1 MPKTDTDVAIDWVA
15 SGDLVRLALASGM
28 HRDPALLSTGKIS
41 IFEKEMKKRLWI
53 TIMEL
58 EIQSSL
64 ESGLQSS
71 LVALYWDT
79 PAPANLPDDA
89 FFIDNQE
96 LPASRP
102 TEHFTSA
109 SYLVISRQSIPLRL
123 HLMQMLNDPSEAIPY
138 SEVLHYDAQIHEL
151 LSRLPKWDDSRAAL
165 PSALLQLQLRQYLVL
180 MHRPYACLA
189 VSDHRY
195 VYSFT
200 SCIDTAGSIVTLHEG
215 LVSKGILTLN
225 NMRNDV
231 FRVGLILARVIYHNC
246 NLVGTVEPVAPPPIF
261 SESHFVDSQAHIADL
276 PPAKQLAPGI
286 KVSLA
291 VLPKEP
297 FLART
302 LVPSAIDLL
311 ELAGQIFERKV
322 MRMGTAYM
330 EYWAFT
336 AATGMLPPPPTTKSP
351 AASIAHITS
360 PTDDLDARCRKTLD
374 RFQTLAFRVLALQ
387 KDPANSLASS
397 LRTTMASV
405 SPSDIRTPKSVGGN
419 APVADSDSGTLNVA
433 ANAGYT
439 AMPGM
444 GMGMVAEPGMKDMN
458 GTFDTLED
466 MQVDLGGWNFP
477 DFWAFDL
484 GGDF

>member
-1 MPKTDTDVAIDWVA
+1 
-15 SGDLVRLALASGM
+15 
-28 HRDPALLSTGKIS
+28 
-41 IFEKEMKKRLWI
+41 
-53 TIMEL
+53 MEL
-58 EIQSSL
+58 EMQSSL

-89 FFIDNQE
+89 FSGDSPE

-102 TEHFTSA
+102 VDHFTSA
-109 SYLVISRQSIPLRL
+109 SYLTVSRQSISLRL
-123 HLMQMLNDPSEAIPY
+123 HLMQMLNDPSEDIPY

-151 LSRLPKWDDSRAAL
+151 LSSLPKWDDPRASL
-165 PSALLQLQLRQYLVL
+165 PNALLQVQLRQYLL
-180 MHRPYACLA
+180 ILHRPYACLA
-189 VSDHRY
+189 PTNNRY
-195 VYSFT
+195 IYSFT
-200 SCIDTAGSIVTLHEG
+200 SCIDTAGSIVTMHEE
-215 LVSKGILTLN
+215 LVSKGVLVLN
-225 NMRNDV
+225 NMRNDIV
-231 FRVGLILARVIYHNC
+231 RVGLILSKVIYHNC
-246 NLVGTVEPVAPPPIF
+246 NLVGSVEPVAPPLPF
-261 SESHFVDSQAHIADL
+261 GETHFVDGQAHIGDL
-276 PPAKQLAPGI
+276 PSTIDLAPGI
-286 KVSLA
+286 KVALA

-311 ELAGQIFERKV
+311 DLAGKIFEQKV

-330 EYWAFT
+330 EYWVLN
-336 AATGMLPPPPTTKSP
+336 AAIGMLPPTSSAKTP
-351 AASIAHITS
+351 AASIAHTTS
-360 PTDDLDARCRKTLD
+360 PNDDLDARCRKTLD

-387 KDPANSLASS
+387 KDPGNTLASS
-397 LRTTMASV
+397 LRTTMVSV

-419 APVADSDSGTLNVA
+419 ATNANTGFGTPNA
-433 ANAGYT
+433 AASSAYSAT
-439 AMPGM
+439 PGMSM
-444 GMGMVAEPGMKDMN
+444 GMGIEPGLKDMT

>member
-1 MPKTDTDVAIDWVA
+1 M
-15 SGDLVRLALASGM
+15 
-28 HRDPALLSTGKIS
+28 
-41 IFEKEMKKRLWI
+41 
-53 TIMEL
+53 
-58 EIQSSL
+58 QSSL

-89 FFIDNQE
+89 FSIDSPE

-102 TEHFTSA
+102 NDHFTSA
-109 SYLVISRQSIPLRL
+109 SYLAVSRQSISLRL
-123 HLMQMLNDPSEAIPY
+123 HLMQMLNNPSEAISY
-138 SEVLHYDAQIHEL
+138 SEVLHYDAQIQEL
-151 LSRLPKWDDSRAAL
+151 LSSLPKWDDSRAAL
-165 PSALLQLQLRQYLVL
+165 PSALLQLQLRQYLIIL
-180 MHRPYACLA
+180 HRPYACLA
-189 VSDHRY
+189 GSNNRY

-200 SCIDTAGSIVTLHEG
+200 TCIDAAGSIVTLHED
-215 LVSKGILTLN
+215 LVSKGILALN
-225 NMRNDV
+225 NMRNDIV
-231 FRVGLILARVIYHNC
+231 RTGLILSRVIYHNC
-246 NLVGTVEPVAPPPIF
+246 NLIGSVEPLAPPPPF
-261 SESHFVDSQAHIADL
+261 GETHFVDSQAHVADH
-276 PPAKQLAPGI
+276 PSAKFLAPGI

-291 VLPKEP
+291 VIPEEP
-297 FLART
+297 FLTRT
-302 LVPSAIDLL
+302 LVPPAIDLL
-311 ELAGQIFERKV
+311 ELAGQIFEKKV

-330 EYWAFT
+330 EYWVFA
-336 AATGMLPPPPTTKSP
+336 AATGMLPPTPPTKP
-351 AASIAHITS
+351 LAASIAHITS

-419 APVADSDSGTLNVA
+419 GLITNASFDTSNA
-433 ANAGYT
+433 AVGNDYS

-444 GMGMVAEPGMKDMN
+444 TMGMGMGIEPGMKDMN
-458 GTFDTLED
+458 GTFDTLND
-466 MQVDLGGWNFP
+466 MQVDLGAWNFP